1 MSGLNNLFK
10 TNNFNQYGFTFA
22 SSDILNV
29 VEYWECYL
37 LICEELVV
45 DIPFNLFFKELST
58 EMLGC
63 RIFIQEVCVCYLA

>member
-29 VEYWECYL
+29 VE
-37 LICEELVV
+37 
-45 DIPFNLFFKELST
+45 
-58 EMLGC
+58 
-63 RIFIQEVCVCYLA
+63 